1 VGQPIQP
8 GELVVRKLRWKVDA
22 NLMGI
27 VIGHDA
33 AEDERERSWLVLWTM
48 GDRRVEFKWHLA
60 DALLVVDETNAAGLS
75 GRGDVTL

>member
-1 VGQPIQP
+1 MI
-8 GELVVRKLRWKVDA
+8 RRLRWKVDA

-33 AEDERERSWLVLWTM
+33 TEDERERSWLVLWTT

-60 DALLVVDETNAAGLS
+60 DSLMVVDDTNVAALKT
-75 GRGDVTL
+75 RGDIT